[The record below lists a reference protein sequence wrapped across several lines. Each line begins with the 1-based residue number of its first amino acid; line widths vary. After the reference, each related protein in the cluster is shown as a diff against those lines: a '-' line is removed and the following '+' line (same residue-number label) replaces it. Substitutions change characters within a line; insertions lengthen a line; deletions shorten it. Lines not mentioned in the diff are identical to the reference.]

1 MFFVINEN
9 LGKFS
14 TKFLTVTFLILLF
27 TKNTKYFQHQVDK
40 IDGIPRVMLMLVY
53 KKSLQFRLL
62 K

>member
-14 TKFLTVTFLILLF
+14 TKFLTVTFLILFF
-27 TKNTKYFQHQVDK
+27 TKNTKNFQHQVDK
-40 IDGIPRVMLMLVY
+40 IDWIPRVMLTLVY